1 MRASYKYIYCLFL
14 LCLASCEKGF
24 LDPTNPSS
32 ITSEE
37 VWEDPNLIEMYV
49 NGLYNDRPG
58 WDYNTFDNITD
69 EARSNYPGNT
79 PNQILVGQWDEV
91 NNPLGFWVYDRV
103 RRANEFMAKIDETTI
118 DENVKKRL
126 KGEARF
132 LRAFLYFDMVKRYGG
147 VPIIEVPQDLD
158 DDLQVSRNS
167 LDECFAFIERELDL
181 AIDELPEDAPRGK
194 ASKGSAMALKG
205 RVMLYY
211 ASPLYNEGNDNER
224 WRKAAEANKALIDL
238 NKYALYPDLTTLW
251 LDQGAEHPE
260 SIFEVQ
266 YRLPEKYH
274 GWDALVKPLVIANN
288 DAGQRSPLQ
297 ELVDAFPMKNGKS
310 ISDPGSNYDP
320 NNPYVGRDDR
330 FYAFI
335 GYNGAKMKGTTSG
348 PPVKE
353 ITLEIYKG
361 GRDYDADPDTKI
373 YNTITG
379 YYTLKAVD
387 PDNAIYTGG
396 YSSVQPYI
404 ELRYAE
410 VLLNYAEAQNEYL
423 SSPDASVYEAVNQ
436 VRQRA
441 GITEELTNLNKEE
454 MREVIRNERYIE
466 FAFEHKRY
474 WDIRRWELATTLL
487 DGKRYTGVFATKEPN
502 GSFTYEYLPI
512 DPQPN
517 VFTERMYWMPIP
529 QSEIAKN
536 GNLTQ
541 NPGW

>member
-1 MRASYKYIYCLFL
+1 MKPYFKYIFSFCLL
-14 LCLASCEKGF
+14 SLISCEKGF
-24 LDPTNPSS
+24 LDPTNPSA
-32 ITSEE
+32 ITSED
-37 VWEDPNLIEMYV
+37 VWADQNLIEMYV

-79 PNQILVGQWDEV
+79 PNQVLVGQWDEV

-103 RRANEFMAKIDETTI
+103 RRTNEFLARIDETNI
-118 DENVKKRL
+118 DENVKTRL

-147 VPIIEVPQDLD
+147 VPIIEKPQNLE
-158 DDLQVSRNS
+158 DDLQVSRNT
-167 LDECFAFIERELDL
+167 LEECFAFIERELDQ
-181 AIDELPEDAPRGK
+181 AIGELPEQAPRGK

-205 RVMLYY
+205 RALLYF
-211 ASPLYNEGNDNER
+211 ASPLYNEADDKGR
-224 WRKAAEANKALIDL
+224 WQKAAEANKALIDL
-238 NKYALYPDLTTLW
+238 NKYSLYPDLTTLW
-251 LDQGAEHPE
+251 LDQGSHPE
-260 SIFEVQ
+260 SIFEIQ

-274 GWDALVKPLVIANN
+274 SWDALVKPLVIANN

-297 ELVDAFPMKNGKS
+297 ELVDAFPMKNGKK
-310 ISDPGSNYDP
+310 ITDPGSGFDP
-320 NNPYVGRDDR
+320 KNPYVGRDQR
-330 FYAFI
+330 FYAYI
-335 GYNGAKMKGTTSG
+335 GYNGAKMMGTTSG

-353 ITLEIYKG
+353 ITLEIYRG

-373 YNTITG
+373 YNTVTG

-387 PDNAIYTGG
+387 PNNAIYTGG
-396 YSSVQPYI
+396 YGSVQPYI
-404 ELRYAE
+404 EFRYAE

-423 SSPDASVYEAVNQ
+423 SSPDASVYDALNE
-436 VRQRA
+436 VRARA
-441 GITEELTNLNKEE
+441 GITTDVENLNKEE
-454 MREVIRNERYIE
+454 MRELIRNERYVE

-487 DGKRYTGVFATKEPN
+487 NGKRYSGVFAIKEPS
-502 GSFTYEYLPI
+502 GSFIYEYLPI

-517 VFTERMYWMPIP
+517 VFTDRMYWMPIP

-536 GNLTQ
+536 EKLIQ
-541 NPGW
+541 NFGW